1 MINKRLL
8 LRTAISFMCV
18 AAIATSGLPVL
29 AKPSSSSLKK
39 QTENLEGELKGLNS
53 ELDAL
58 SNELV
63 ETSSKIEKMAAKVEK
78 AKLDLA
84 AAKLNEESQYKAM
97 SERIKFMYEGGS
109 MSLLHIL
116 FSSESMGDFL
126 NKAEYVTTISDYDRN
141 MLKDFQT
148 VTFDIKSKQESLVTQ
163 QEELSVLQETLNQKE
178 AALKD
183 KISSTSS
190 ELADYKLQLARAKAA
205 EEALKQAQDNE
216 TSGSIGGDSENSGNS
231 GDYETSKDSDKKEDS
246 NSSSSKPASV
256 SDVALMAG
264 ILQCEAGSS
273 YEGMIA
279 VGTVIMNRIASSRF
293 PDTLKE
299 VVYQPGQF
307 GPAMT
312 GKLDR
317 VLAQGPN
324 SSAYSAAKAV
334 LGGKRHSKVKSCLY
348 FNGQQWTS
356 HPGVNIGGNIFW

>member
-1 MINKRLL
+1 MLNKKHL
-8 LRTAISFMCV
+8 LRTVISLMCV
-18 AAIATSGLPVL
+18 VTLASSGLTAM
-29 AKPSSSSLKK
+29 AKPSSKELKNK
-39 QTENLEGELKGLNS
+39 KESLEGELTSLNK

-58 SNELV
+58 STELV
-63 ETSSKIEKMAAKVEK
+63 EISSKIEKMAEKVEK

-84 AAKLNEESQYKAM
+84 AAKLNEEAQYKAM

-126 NKAEYVTTISDYDRN
+126 NNAEYVSTISDYDRN

-148 VTFDIKSKQESLVTQ
+148 VTFDIKTKQGGLLAQ
-163 QEELSVLQETLNQKE
+163 QEELAALQKTLNEKE
-178 AALKD
+178 DALRE
-183 KISSTSS
+183 KISSTSG
-190 ELADYKLQLARAKAA
+190 ELATYKLQLAQAKAA
-205 EEALKQAQDNE
+205 EEALKQAQNNE
-216 TSGSIGGDSENSGNS
+216 TSGSIGGDSGNKAPVNS
-231 GDYETSKDSDKKEDS
+231 
-246 NSSSSKPASV
+246 SV

-264 ILQCEAGSS
+264 ILQCEAGNS

-279 VGTVIMNRIASSRF
+279 VGTVIMNRIASPKF

-324 SSAYSAAKAV
+324 SSSYKAAKEV
-334 LGGKRHSKVKSCLY
+334 LAGKRHKKVKACLY
-348 FNGQQWTS
+348 FNGQQWTN
-356 HPGVNIGGNIFW
+356 HKGVNIGGNIFW

>member
-1 MINKRLL
+1 MINKKHL

-18 AAIATSGLPVL
+18 VTIASSGLPVM
-29 AKPSSSSLKK
+29 AKKSSSDLKK
-39 QTENLEGELKGLNS
+39 KTESLEGELNNLND

-63 ETSSKIEKMAAKVEK
+63 ETSSKIEKMSEKVEK

-126 NKAEYVTTISDYDRN
+126 NNAEYVSTISDYDRN
-141 MLKDFQT
+141 MLKDYQT
-148 VTFDIKSKQESLVTQ
+148 VTFDIKTKQEGLLSQ
-163 QEELSVLQETLNQKE
+163 QEELAELQKTLHTKE
-178 AALKD
+178 EELKE
-183 KISSTSS
+183 KISSTSG

-216 TSGSIGGDSENSGNS
+216 TSGSIGGDTGSTPSVN
-231 GDYETSKDSDKKEDS
+231 
-246 NSSSSKPASV
+246 ASV

-264 ILQCEAGSS
+264 ILQCEAGNS
-273 YEGMIA
+273 YDGMIA
-279 VGTVIMNRIASSRF
+279 VVTVIMYRIASSRF

-324 SSAYSAAKAV
+324 SSSYKAAKEV
-334 LGGKRHSKVKSCLY
+334 LGGKRHKKVKHCLY
-348 FNGQQWTS
+348 FNGQQWTN
-356 HPGVNIGGNIFW
+356 HEGVNIGGNIFW

>member
-8 LRTAISFMCV
+8 VRSAISLMC
-18 AAIATSGLPVL
+18 ALALFTSDITVY
-29 AKPSSSSLKK
+29 AKKTSSKELKK
-39 QTENLEGELKGLNS
+39 KTESLEGKLEGLNS
-53 ELDAL
+53 ELDSL
-58 SNELV
+58 SEDLTQ
-63 ETSSKIEKMAAKVEK
+63 TSDEIEKFAKKVEK

-84 AAKLNEESQYKAM
+84 AAKLNEEAQYKAM

-109 MSLLHIL
+109 LSLLHIL

-141 MLKDFQT
+141 MLEDFQST
-148 VTFDIKSKQESLVTQ
+148 RLAVEEKQKELNEQ
-163 QEELSVLQETLNQKE
+163 QDDLIVLEEELTAK
-178 AALKD
+178 ADALKD
-183 KISSTSS
+183 EISSTSG
-190 ELADYKLQLARAKAA
+190 ELADYKLELAKAKAA
-205 EEALKQAQDNE
+205 EEALKQAQDAE
-216 TSGSIGGDSENSGNS
+216 TSGNIGGEAEN
-231 GDYETSKDSDKKEDS
+231 KDSLVNTDKKPGQS
-246 NSSSSKPASV
+246 ASV

-299 VVYQPGQF
+299 VVYQRGQF

-324 SSAYSAAKAV
+324 SSAYTAAKAV
-334 LGGKRHSKVKSCLY
+334 LSGTRHKKVLNCLY
-348 FNGQQWTS
+348 FNGQQWTN

>member
-1 MINKRLL
+1 MINKKHI
-8 LRTAISFMCV
+8 LRTALSLMCV
-18 AAIATSGLPVL
+18 VTLASSGLPVM
-29 AKPSSSSLKK
+29 AKPSSK
-39 QTENLEGELKGLNS
+39 ELKNKKESLESELTSLNS

-58 SNELV
+58 SAELV
-63 ETSSKIEKMAAKVEK
+63 EASSKIEKMAEKVEK

-84 AAKLNEESQYKAM
+84 AAKLNEEAQYKAM

-126 NKAEYVTTISDYDRN
+126 NNAEYVSTISDYDRN

-148 VTFDIKSKQESLVTQ
+148 VTFDIKTKQEGLLAQ
-163 QEELSVLQETLNQKE
+163 QEELAALQKTLNEKE
-178 AALKD
+178 EALRK
-183 KISSTSS
+183 KISSTSG
-190 ELADYKLQLARAKAA
+190 ELASYKLQLAQAKAA

-216 TSGSIGGDSENSGNS
+216 TSGSIGGDSDNKTPNV
-231 GDYETSKDSDKKEDS
+231 
-246 NSSSSKPASV
+246 NV

-264 ILQCEAGSS
+264 ILQCEAGNS

-279 VGTVIMNRIASSRF
+279 VGTVIMNRIASPKF

-324 SSAYSAAKAV
+324 SSSYKAAKEV

-348 FNGQQWTS
+348 FNGQQWTN
-356 HPGVNIGGNIFW
+356 HKGINIGGNIFW

>member
-1 MINKRLL
+1 MINKKHL
-8 LRTAISFMCV
+8 LRTAISLMCV
-18 AAIATSGLPVL
+18 VTIASSSLPVM
-29 AKPSSSSLKK
+29 AKPSSKELKKKTESLQGELSSLN
-39 QTENLEGELKGLNS
+39 TELE
-53 ELDAL
+53 AL
-58 SNELV
+58 SDELV
-63 ETSSKIEKMAAKVEK
+63 ETSSKIQKMSEKVEK
-78 AKLDLA
+78 LKLDLA

-116 FSSESMGDFL
+116 FSSETMGDFL
-126 NKAEYVTTISDYDRN
+126 NNAEYVTTISDYDRN
-141 MLKDFQT
+141 MLKDYQT
-148 VTFDIKSKQESLVTQ
+148 ATFDIETKQESLIAQ
-163 QEELSVLQETLNQKE
+163 QEELAELQKTLNAKE
-178 AALKD
+178 DALKE
-183 KISSTSS
+183 KISSTSG
-190 ELADYKLQLARAKAA
+190 ELADYKLQLARAKDA
-205 EEALKQAQDNE
+205 EDALKQAQDNE
-216 TSGSIGGDSENSGNS
+216 TSGSIGG
-231 GDYETSKDSDKKEDS
+231 ETGSAPAV
-246 NSSSSKPASV
+246 NASV

-324 SSAYSAAKAV
+324 SSSYKAAKEV
-334 LGGKRHSKVKSCLY
+334 LGGKRHSKVKHCLY
-348 FNGQQWTS
+348 FNGQQWTN
-356 HPGVNIGGNIFW
+356 HPGVNIDGNIFW

>member
-1 MINKRLL
+1 MINKKYL
-8 LRTAISFMCV
+8 LRTVISLMCIVSV
-18 AAIATSGLPVL
+18 ASSGLTVS
-29 AKPSSSSLKK
+29 AEPSSSDLKQKTESL
-39 QTENLEGELKGLNS
+39 ESELGNLNS
-53 ELDAL
+53 ELASL
-58 SNELV
+58 SSEL
-63 ETSSKIEKMAAKVEK
+63 ESLSEEAKKLSEKVEK

-84 AAKLNEESQYKAM
+84 AAKLNEEAQYEAM
-97 SERIKFMYEGGS
+97 SERIKFMYEGGN

-148 VTFDIKSKQESLVTQ
+148 VTFDVKTKQEGLVAQ
-163 QEELSVLQETLNQKE
+163 QEELAALQKTLNEKKATLKE
-178 AALKD
+178 
-183 KISSTSS
+183 KISSTSG
-190 ELADYKLQLARAKAA
+190 ELADYKTQLAKAKAA

-216 TSGSIGGDSENSGNS
+216 TSGSIGGDSNS
-231 GDYETSKDSDKKEDS
+231 D
-246 NSSSSKPASV
+246 SSSSVSVNV

-324 SSAYSAAKAV
+324 SSAYSAAKEV
-334 LGGKRHSKVKSCLY
+334 LGGKRHEKVKNCLY
-348 FNGQQWTS
+348 FNGEQWTS
-356 HPGVNIGGNIFW
+356 HDGVNIGGNIFW

>member
-1 MINKRLL
+1 MINKKHL
-8 LRTAISFMCV
+8 LRTIISLMCV
-18 AAIATSGLPVL
+18 VTIASSGLPVM
-29 AKPSSSSLKK
+29 AKPSSKDLKK
-39 QTENLEGELKGLNS
+39 KTENLQGELNNLRN

-63 ETSSKIEKMAAKVEK
+63 ETSSKIEKMSEKVEK

-126 NKAEYVTTISDYDRN
+126 NNAEYVSTISDYDRN
-141 MLKDFQT
+141 MLKDYQT
-148 VTFDIKSKQESLVTQ
+148 VTFDIKTKQDGLLAQ
-163 QEELSVLQETLNQKE
+163 QEELSELQKTLDTKE
-178 AALKD
+178 EELKE
-183 KISSTSS
+183 KISSTSG

-216 TSGSIGGDSENSGNS
+216 TSGSIGGDSG
-231 GDYETSKDSDKKEDS
+231 S
-246 NSSSSKPASV
+246 NSSINVNV

-324 SSAYSAAKAV
+324 SSSYKAAKEV
-334 LGGKRHSKVKSCLY
+334 LGGKRHPKVKSCLY
-348 FNGQQWTS
+348 FNGQQWTN
-356 HPGVNIGGNIFW
+356 HKGVNIGGNIFW

>member
-1 MINKRLL
+1 MINKKHI
-8 LRTAISFMCV
+8 LRTALSLMCV
-18 AAIATSGLPVL
+18 VTLASSGLSVM
-29 AKPSSSSLKK
+29 AKPSSK
-39 QTENLEGELKGLNS
+39 ELKNKKESLESELTSLNS

-58 SNELV
+58 SAELV
-63 ETSSKIEKMAAKVEK
+63 EASSKIEKMAEKVEK

-84 AAKLNEESQYKAM
+84 AAKLNEEAQYKAM

-126 NKAEYVTTISDYDRN
+126 NNAEYVSTISDYDRN

-148 VTFDIKSKQESLVTQ
+148 VTFDIKTKQEGLLAQ
-163 QEELSVLQETLNQKE
+163 QEELAALQKTLNEKE
-178 AALKD
+178 EALRK
-183 KISSTSS
+183 KISSTSG
-190 ELADYKLQLARAKAA
+190 ELASYKLQLAQAKAA

-216 TSGSIGGDSENSGNS
+216 TSGSIGGDSGNK
-231 GDYETSKDSDKKEDS
+231 TP
-246 NSSSSKPASV
+246 NVNV

-264 ILQCEAGSS
+264 ILQCEAGNS

-279 VGTVIMNRIASSRF
+279 VGTVIMNRIASPKF

-324 SSAYSAAKAV
+324 SSSYKAAKEV

-348 FNGQQWTS
+348 FNGQQWTN
-356 HPGVNIGGNIFW
+356 HKGINIGGNIFW